1 MNKITAYQCS
11 PEAGTLS
18 LTGNTNTTKD
28 PNLLNWLI
36 FSSTTRTPSKLKV
49 VWRLDQFAE
58 MVLATLPK
66 EVVGRLSEP
75 PHKAFYGNYR
85 LFHIQG
91 KVFGVSKNGSDA
103 DFYDLHQFFP
113 NEEMPDGVEEL
124 QEKANQLQSALED
137 FGIDSPRS
145 LASPV
150 ACFRDHDLL
159 KSMEGGI
166 PHITDLPDEWE
177 DAQEVAFQTTPRAW
191 ISNYKVGHFPRLWR
205 GDIASAFP
213 AEASN
218 LPDLREC
225 SIEETTDERDL
236 MKAKAGFAIGDFYVD
251 PDHQYSFCSP
261 FMTEN
266 EDGVPLNF
274 VGMKRDYPC
283 SLDDIRTL
291 YELKMGKFTLKRGW
305 AINWDKPNYPL
316 RDPMNTLFGLRGED
330 PLQSYL
336 LKRVMAGV
344 IGRLLETRRDKDGGL
359 IEFGDNYNPLCH
371 AMITNPVRH
380 KVFHTIVEQGIT
392 EWELARICVDGI
404 YSTRRLSFPDTA
416 PMGEWRSEGSEPA
429 FILSAEQILTPG
441 RKLKS
446 TAYDDLL
453 LECASNPT
461 AYLLGNDKDDP
472 IDLKTLFLR
481 QNRYFPNL
489 PDTAED
495 LLLKE
500 YNSSTILL
508 EE

>member
-1 MNKITAYQCS
+1 MIRITAYQCS

-18 LTGNTNTTKD
+18 HTRDTDTTKD

-36 FSSTTRTPSKLKV
+36 FSTGSFTSSRLKV
-49 VWRLDQFAE
+49 AWRLDQLAG

-85 LFHIQG
+85 LFYIAG

-113 NEEMPDGVEEL
+113 NEPVPDGVVEL
-124 QEKANQLQSALED
+124 QAKANQLQSALEG

-145 LASPV
+145 LASPH

-159 KSMEGGI
+159 KSLEGAI
-166 PHITDLPDEWE
+166 PSITDLPDEWM
-177 DAQEVAFQTTPRAW
+177 DAQEIAFQTTPRAW

-205 GDIASAFP
+205 ADIASAFP
-213 AEASN
+213 AKASN

-236 MKAKAGFAIGDFYVD
+236 MKAQAGFAIGDFYVRD
-251 PDHQYSFCSP
+251 DHPYSFCSP

-266 EDGVPLNF
+266 EDGVPVNF
-274 VGMKRDYPC
+274 VGLKRDYSC

-291 YELKMGKFTLKRGW
+291 YELEMGKFTLRKGW

-316 RDPMNTLFGLRGED
+316 RDPMNTLFGLRGDD

-336 LKRVMAGV
+336 LKRVMNGI
-344 IGRLLETRRDKDGGL
+344 IGRLLEVRRDKDGGL
-359 IEFGDNYNPLCH
+359 IEFGNNFNPLCH

-392 EWELARICVDGI
+392 EWELARVCVDGL
-404 YSTRRLSFPDTA
+404 YSTRRLSFPATA
-416 PMGEWRSEGSEPA
+416 PMGEWRSEGSVPA
-429 FILSAEQILTPG
+429 FILSAEQVITPD
-441 RKLKS
+441 RKIKG
-446 TAYDDLL
+446 TTYDDLL
-453 LECASNPT
+453 LECASRPT
-461 AYLLGNDKDDP
+461 AYLLGKDSEDP

-481 QNRYFPNL
+481 QNRYFPSL
-489 PDTAED
+489 PETAED

-500 YNSSTILL
+500 YNSSTILM